1 MQTEKKMRI
10 GIIGAGVIANKVA
23 GILSER
29 WQTMPY
35 AVASRDI
42 ARAQTFASRHGMPKA
57 YGSYEEL
64 VSDPDIDIVY
74 VATPHSHHY
83 AHARLALSHGKH
95 VICEKS
101 FTANA
106 KEAKALFDMAQAHG
120 LFLMEALCT
129 RFMPITRKIE
139 EVVKSGI
146 VGQPRLLNAS
156 LCWNMPDIERIK
168 RADLCGGAL
177 LDLGVYCLNFADMC
191 MGGDIV
197 SINSCSVKG
206 GENVDFNTAATIL
219 YADGSIASVQCSAC
233 CCHKGG
239 IIICENGSIEVN
251 AVNLP
256 RQIKVMDKAGTV
268 IEEYTAPD
276 SDLSG
281 YELEFLAAKEAIE
294 HGWTEH
300 PIMPHSTTLRI
311 MQMMDTIRHQ
321 NQIIFP
327 NDSRP
332 L

>member
-1 MQTEKKMRI
+1 MRI

-29 WQTMPY
+29 WQTMLY

-42 ARAQTFASRHGMPKA
+42 SRAQAFASRHGMPKA

-83 AHARLALSHGKH
+83 AHARLTLSHGKH

-106 KEAKALFDMAQAHG
+106 KEAKALIDMAQAHG

-177 LDLGVYCLNFADMC
+177 LDLGVY
-191 MGGDIV
+191 
-197 SINSCSVKG
+197 
-206 GENVDFNTAATIL
+206 
-219 YADGSIASVQCSAC
+219 
-233 CCHKGG
+233 
-239 IIICENGSIEVN
+239 
-251 AVNLP
+251 
-256 RQIKVMDKAGTV
+256 
-268 IEEYTAPD
+268 
-276 SDLSG
+276 
-281 YELEFLAAKEAIE
+281 
-294 HGWTEH
+294 
-300 PIMPHSTTLRI
+300 
-311 MQMMDTIRHQ
+311 
-321 NQIIFP
+321 
-327 NDSRP
+327 
-332 L
+332 